1 MGSDRPFPPP
11 EQEYNPPVALL
22 DLSTIHRSLSTAL
35 LLFTGISGA
44 WGLVGYG
51 RGRGMSPSYW
61 GILACLELLALAQG
75 LVGGAM
81 LLAGEQP
88 ARLVHVLYGVVS
100 VITLPGAYAFTRGR
114 DDRQMSLNYA
124 LLCLFLLGVSL
135 RAASTAL

>member
-1 MGSDRPFPPP
+1 M
-11 EQEYNPPVALL
+11 ALF

-44 WGLVGYG
+44 WGLVSYG
-51 RGRGMSPSYW
+51 RRRGVSPSYW

-88 ARLVHVLYGVVS
+88 ARIVHVLYGVVS
-100 VITLPGAYAFTRGR
+100 VITLPGAYALTRGR
-114 DDRQMSLNYA
+114 DDRRMTLNYA
-124 LLCLFLLGVSL
+124 LICLFLLGVSL